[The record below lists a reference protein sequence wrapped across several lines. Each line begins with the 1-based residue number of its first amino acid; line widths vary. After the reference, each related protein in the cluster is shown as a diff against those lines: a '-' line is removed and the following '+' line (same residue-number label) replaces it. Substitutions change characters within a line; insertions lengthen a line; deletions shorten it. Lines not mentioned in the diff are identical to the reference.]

1 MGNPS
6 NDSGRILIGL
16 GLGLIALT
24 GLSMQFGLIPPNDC
38 NNLSNGDCIETSSIG
53 LLIPILGFVSTIIG
67 LTLIAGI
74 KLPIISKIF
83 PNQNDQELEDN
94 LKIIEEDMNRDKDI
108 NLAWA
113 TLEEKV
119 LSKKV
124 GEEE

>member
-6 NDSGRILIGL
+6 SDSGRILIGL

-24 GLSMQFGLIPPNDC
+24 GLSMQFGLIPPTDC
-38 NNLSNGDCIETSSIG
+38 NNLSNNDCIETSSIG
-53 LLIPILGFVSTIIG
+53 LLIPILGFVSTISG
-67 LTLIAGI
+67 LTLMSGI
-74 KLPIISKIF
+74 KLPIISKMF
-83 PNQNDQELEDN
+83 PNQSDQELENN
-94 LKIIEEDMNRDKDI
+94 LKIIEEDISRDKDI